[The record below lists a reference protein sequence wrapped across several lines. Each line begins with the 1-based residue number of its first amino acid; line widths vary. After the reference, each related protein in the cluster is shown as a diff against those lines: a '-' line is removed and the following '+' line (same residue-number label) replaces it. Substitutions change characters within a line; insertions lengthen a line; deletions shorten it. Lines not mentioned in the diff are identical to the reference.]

1 MIIDRESEWASA
13 DAPQRGGSYGTL
25 ASRDVAKL
33 SVKQR
38 VARGLLKERPGAR
51 PAPHPTDE
59 DVTVTALHSLPAPA
73 PEAPLPFPFFDEEAP
88 ESGVRSETR
97 SDLSQAELNE
107 LVAQYRPVVMRI
119 AAQIHR
125 RSPPSIERDDLV
137 AAGMSGLWDAL
148 RRRNER
154 PVESF
159 DFYVCTRVRGAII
172 DELRAEDWLPRRRGR
187 NPDGS
192 RPARAVPAVV
202 HYEDLGLRDRH
213 RVASREQDNSEDML
227 EHKLTIER
235 VMRGIDHLPAR
246 ERYVLVK
253 RDLQGVPI
261 KDLGEEL
268 GVSKPRV
275 CQLRTQALRRLREF
289 LDTAA

>member
-1 MIIDRESEWASA
+1 M
-13 DAPQRGGSYGTL
+13 
-25 ASRDVAKL
+25 V
-33 SVKQR
+33 
-38 VARGLLKERPGAR
+38 
-51 PAPHPTDE
+51 E
-59 DVTVTALHSLPAPA
+59 D
-73 PEAPLPFPFFDEEAP
+73 DAP
-88 ESGVRSETR
+88 ESGVRAADPAARPTT
-97 SDLSQAELNE
+97 DAELAE
-107 LVAQYRPVVMRI
+107 LVHRYRPVVLRI

-125 RSPPSIERDDLV
+125 RSPPSIERDDLI

-148 RRRNER
+148 RRRDQR
-154 PVESF
+154 PEESF

-213 RVASREQDNSEDML
+213 RVASREEFDSEDAL
-227 EHKLTIER
+227 EQKMTLER
-235 VMRGIDHLPAR
+235 VLRGLDHLPPR

-253 RDLQGVPI
+253 RDLHGVPI

-275 CQLRTQALRRLREF
+275 CQLRTQALRRLREY
-289 LDTAA
+289 LDPAA

>member
-1 MIIDRESEWASA
+1 LI
-13 DAPQRGGSYGTL
+13 
-25 ASRDVAKL
+25 
-33 SVKQR
+33 
-38 VARGLLKERPGAR
+38 
-51 PAPHPTDE
+51 
-59 DVTVTALHSLPAPA
+59 
-73 PEAPLPFPFFDEEAP
+73 
-88 ESGVRSETR
+88 
-97 SDLSQAELNE
+97 
-107 LVAQYRPVVMRI
+107 
-119 AAQIHR
+119 
-125 RSPPSIERDDLV
+125 

-148 RRRNER
+148 RRRDQR
-154 PVESF
+154 PEESF

-192 RPARAVPAVV
+192 RIPRQAPTVV
-202 HYEDLGLRDRH
+202 HYEDLGLKDRH
-213 RVASREQDNSEDML
+213 RVAAREEFDSEDAL
-227 EHKLTIER
+227 EQKMALER
-235 VMRGIDHLPAR
+235 VMKGLDHLPAR

-275 CQLRTQALRRLREF
+275 CQLRTQALRRLREY

>member
-1 MIIDRESEWASA
+1 MQCSGSTRASDPSTCSRESNV
-13 DAPQRGGSYGTL
+13 P
-25 ASRDVAKL
+25 V
-33 SVKQR
+33 
-38 VARGLLKERPGAR
+38 
-51 PAPHPTDE
+51 
-59 DVTVTALHSLPAPA
+59 LHSLPPPA
-73 PEAPLPFPFFDEEAP
+73 PTPTVPPTFSDVDDLPA
-88 ESGVRSETR
+88 SGVRNTLPRASA
-97 SDLSQAELNE
+97 AELAQ
-107 LVAQYRPVVMRI
+107 LVDEYRPVVLRI

-148 RRRNER
+148 RRRHER
-154 PVESF
+154 PAESF

-187 NPDGS
+187 NPDGT
-192 RPARAVPAVV
+192 RPARLVPAVV

-213 RVASREQDNSEDML
+213 RVASDHRETSEDIL
-227 EHKLTIER
+227 EQKMTLER

-253 RDLQGVPI
+253 RDLHGVPI

-275 CQLRTQALRRLREF
+275 CQLRTQALRRLREY

>member
-1 MIIDRESEWASA
+1 M
-13 DAPQRGGSYGTL
+13 GGSYCTHAPAVMSIFAAKLVVAQRLLFRSRGKRAPTL
-25 ASRDVAKL
+25 A
-33 SVKQR
+33 
-38 VARGLLKERPGAR
+38 
-51 PAPHPTDE
+51 E
-59 DVTVTALHSLPAPA
+59 DVTVQALHSVPPPASVA
-73 PEAPLPFPFFDEEAP
+73 PPPFALFEEASP
-88 ESGVRSETR
+88 ESGAQLAERHLATKEE
-97 SDLSQAELNE
+97 LAELVE
-107 LVAQYRPVVMRI
+107 RYRPVVLRI

-125 RSPPSIERDDLV
+125 RSPPSIQRDDLV

-148 RRRNER
+148 RRRDER
-154 PVESF
+154 PPESF

-187 NPDGS
+187 NADGT
-192 RPARAVPAVV
+192 RPERTVPAVV

-213 RVASREQDNSEDML
+213 RVSSREQDNSEDML
-227 EHKLTIER
+227 AQKMTIER
-235 VMRGIDHLPAR
+235 VLRGLDHLPAR

-253 RDLQGVPI
+253 RDLHGVPI

-275 CQLRTQALRRLREF
+275 CQLRTQALRRLREY